1 MNPRFLVR
9 HGNTVAYEK
18 EDVEL
23 ECKVYGRPEP
33 TVHWLKNGELIIE
46 TEYFQVSVSNVPF
59 SSYLLLLIGTLVPK
73 VISACCTLNCSKSM
87 TIPDRISQLF
97 QLNVCS
103 PVILVSCQYG

>member
-46 TEYFQVSVSNVPF
+46 TEYFQVSVCLHF
-59 SSYLLLLIGTLVPK
+59 SYPCELSVWMISVARWVGCYADRVYTYQALLK
-73 VISACCTLNCSKSM
+73 
-87 TIPDRISQLF
+87 
-97 QLNVCS
+97 
-103 PVILVSCQYG
+103 